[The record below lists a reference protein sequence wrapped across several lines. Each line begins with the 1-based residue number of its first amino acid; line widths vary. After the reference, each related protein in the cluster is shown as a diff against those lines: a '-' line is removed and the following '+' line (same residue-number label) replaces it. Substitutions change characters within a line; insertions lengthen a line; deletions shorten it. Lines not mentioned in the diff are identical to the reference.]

1 MRKKKHQ
8 VEHSD
13 RDYGR
18 CRTSVVRFAGE
29 DPLLHPQIADIAR
42 ELVAR
47 KRFVYLC
54 TNALLLERKLDAFQ
68 PSKYLSFSIHMDG
81 PRAEHDLSVCRE
93 GGYDA
98 AVQAIRT
105 ALSRGFRVTT
115 NTTVFEGSDPERM
128 RRVFPPTRG
137 R

>member
-1 MRKKKHQ
+1 MAIPVAQ
-8 VEHSD
+8 MV
-13 RDYGR
+13 
-18 CRTSVVRFAGE
+18 T
-29 DPLLHPQIADIAR
+29 
-42 ELVAR
+42 VAR
-47 KRFVYLC
+47 YVLRLR
-54 TNALLLERKLDAFQ
+54 LERKLDAFQ

-98 AVQAIRT
+98 AVQAIRA

-128 RRVFPPTRG
+128 RTFFDDMMELGV
-137 R
+137 